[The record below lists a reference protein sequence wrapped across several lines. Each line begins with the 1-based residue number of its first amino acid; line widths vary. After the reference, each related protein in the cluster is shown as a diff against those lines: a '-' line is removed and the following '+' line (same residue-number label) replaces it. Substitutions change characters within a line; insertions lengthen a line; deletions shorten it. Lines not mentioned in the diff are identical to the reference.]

1 MRHVIVVCL
10 LLLTISCGQNK
21 PTQRKN
27 IVDTSKTK
35 KSTGIQYTCTMHPD
49 VVETKPGTCP
59 KCGMQLVEKDN
70 SK

>member
-1 MRHVIVVCL
+1 MKNIIIVIGL
-10 LLLTISCGQNK
+10 LLFTTACNSNQK
-21 PTQRKN
+21 ARTKTPA
-27 IVDTSKTK
+27 DTAAK

-49 VVETKPGTCP
+49 VIESKPGTCP